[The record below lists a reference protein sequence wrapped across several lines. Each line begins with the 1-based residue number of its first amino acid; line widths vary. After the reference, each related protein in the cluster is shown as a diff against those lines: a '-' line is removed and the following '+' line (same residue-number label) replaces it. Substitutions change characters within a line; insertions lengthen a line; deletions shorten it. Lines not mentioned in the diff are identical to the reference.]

1 LVQPIKSTEIG
12 IDLQINFTTGKEGVG
27 EDTFI
32 CDLMCKVQRIIDTRI
47 ILSKRQLIDEMSK
60 IDFYINLSLV
70 WEEEKLAWSK
80 CSAPNT

>member
-1 LVQPIKSTEIG
+1 
-12 IDLQINFTTGKEGVG
+12 
-27 EDTFI
+27 
-32 CDLMCKVQRIIDTRI
+32 MCKIERIVDTRI

-60 IDFYINLSLV
+60 IDFYINLSLM